1 MALFERGGQRRRG
14 AVDNKGKVRLK
25 AYLVD
30 QSGKRIKGNIGRSC
44 TVHDAKVSGVIK
56 AVEEALF
63 GEPEEEV

>member
-1 MALFERGGQRRRG
+1 MALFEKGGQRRRG

-25 AYLVD
+25 AWLVHQD
-30 QSGKRIKGNIGRSC
+30 GTRIKGNIGRSC
-44 TVHDAKVSGVIK
+44 TVNDAKVSEVIE